1 MAVELATGRRTK
13 VLEESFEVASTEG
26 MVAVMAEASGTR
38 PPVRRGFHWWVIPIA
53 LAIGLVACTPTP
65 PTVLAPDIVQFDAD
79 PASIAPGGSSTL
91 RWQVDGATSVVV
103 TDQDDAEIASV
114 AGDGEQAV
122 SPAATTE
129 YTLTATGPGGVSTA
143 TTTVTVEDVV
153 PGAPQITSFTAVVVR
168 GSQVQLA
175 WTATNADAFDVYA
188 VLDGDST
195 DVVPVALNEV
205 GSGATVAIPA
215 SDRQR
220 LRLIARGGTPP
231 NATREVVLEN
241 VVVRGDDYDPYDI
254 QGTIPE
260 PEVPGT
266 LRSVLANAATGS
278 VIGFASD
285 VDLVTVYGVDIERIS
300 GQNQDAHLIFRD
312 DVVVSG
318 PNAAPVTIEAVSGW
332 VDGDPGDAFT
342 YRSRVAFVMAGTT
355 VELENLV
362 LTGGTFIFNGAGVR
376 NDGDLTL
383 DSVEISG
390 NRAWGRGGAIWNN
403 TGAVLSV
410 LDSVL
415 SGNRAATL
423 TSEENV
429 SFPIR
434 GGEAVLVS
442 GASGFGGAL
451 YNNEGATASFT
462 DSVIDGNEA
471 RFSGGAIYNE
481 GSLTLVGTDLTN
493 NVADHNAYSVTG
505 FSYGGAIYNEGDLAL
520 TDGDLLDNTAA
531 SQGGGLFHDR
541 EADSNLDSVLIDGNL
556 AGTSGETGYGGGIMH
571 RFFTGEE
578 DRLVLTDVVLTN
590 NLPQDSLANDEGI
603 RPAGFPTL
611 DASPRPGRFYLP
623 PGVDPDARNQ

>member
-1 MAVELATGRRTK
+1 M
-13 VLEESFEVASTEG
+13 
-26 MVAVMAEASGTR
+26 
-38 PPVRRGFHWWVIPIA
+38 
-53 LAIGLVACTPTP
+53 
-65 PTVLAPDIVQFDAD
+65 
-79 PASIAPGGSSTL
+79 
-91 RWQVDGATSVVV
+91 
-103 TDQDDAEIASV
+103 TDDSDAEVASV
-114 AGDGEQAV
+114 AGDGEQVV
-122 SPAATTE
+122 SPSATTE

-143 TTTVTVEDVV
+143 TTTVTVAV
-153 PGAPQITSFTAVVVR
+153 PGAPQITEFTAVVVR

-175 WTATNADAFDVYA
+175 WTATNATAFDVFA
-188 VLDGDST
+188 VRDGDGNAQELLA
-195 DVVPVALNEV
+195 DQV
-205 GSGATVAIPA
+205 GSGATIAIPA

-220 LRLIARGGTPP
+220 LRLVARGAIDPD
-231 NATREVVLEN
+231 ATREVVLEN

-254 QGTIPE
+254 QGTTPE

-266 LRSVLANAATGS
+266 LRSVLANAAAGS

-285 VDLVTVYGVDIERIS
+285 IDLVTLYGVDIERIAA
-300 GQNQDAHLIFRD
+300 QNQDAHLIFRD

-318 PNAAPVTIEAVSGW
+318 PTAAPVTIEAVSGW
-332 VDGDPGDAFT
+332 EPGDPGDTFT
-342 YRSRVAFVMAGTT
+342 YRSRVAFVMADAT

-362 LTGGTFIFNGAGVR
+362 LTGGTFIFNGGGVR

-403 TGAVLSV
+403 TGGVLNV

-423 TSEENV
+423 TSEEDV

-462 DSVIDGNEA
+462 NTVIDGNEA

-481 GSLTLVGTDLTN
+481 GAVTLDGTNLTN
-493 NVADHNAYSVTG
+493 NVADHNAYSTSG

-541 EADSNLDSVLIDGNL
+541 EADSNLGSVLIDGNL

-571 RFFTGEE
+571 RHFTGEE
-578 DRLVLTDVVLTN
+578 DRLVRTDVVLTN
-590 NLPQDSLANDEGI
+590 NLPQNILVNDEGI
-603 RPAGFPTL
+603 RPAGFSTL
-611 DASPRPGRFYLP
+611 DAGPRPGRFYLP